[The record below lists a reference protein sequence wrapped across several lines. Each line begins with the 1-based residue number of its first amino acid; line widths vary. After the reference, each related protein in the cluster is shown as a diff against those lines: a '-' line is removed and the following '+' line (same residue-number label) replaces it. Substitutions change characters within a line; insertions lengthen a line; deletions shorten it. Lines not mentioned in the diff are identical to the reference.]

1 MNECI
6 GLKATI
12 DRTNPGLSDLAKDG
26 YCFLDEVV
34 AMTTHAKPMAAAA
47 VRMLL
52 KTSHRSSKI

>member
-1 MNECI
+1 MSALRCWRQSI
-6 GLKATI
+6 GRIQA
-12 DRTNPGLSDLAKDG
+12 SDFAKDG
-26 YCFLDEVV
+26 YHSLDAVV